1 MNPADLQ
8 LSDTV
13 DALKA
18 MVLASRPWFEFAK
31 TTPREKVGA
40 A

>member
-18 MVLASRPWFEFAK
+18 MVLGWEISSLI
-31 TTPREKVGA
+31 G
-40 A
+40 